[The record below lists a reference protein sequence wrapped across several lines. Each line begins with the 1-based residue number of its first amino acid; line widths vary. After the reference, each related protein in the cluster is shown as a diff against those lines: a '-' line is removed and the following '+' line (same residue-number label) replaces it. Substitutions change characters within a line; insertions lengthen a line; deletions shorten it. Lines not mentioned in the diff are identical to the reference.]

1 MDVLDFLAPPFASRQ
16 KVVER
21 NLLTLKVSHHE
32 RKEIKVNLGQ
42 GDCFVAYDIFRTE
55 NVLAPRNDDAFF
67 VLRFL

>member
-1 MDVLDFLAPPFASRQ
+1 MFIGIKAKISDC
-16 KVVER
+16 
-21 NLLTLKVSHHE
+21 
-32 RKEIKVNLGQ
+32 IKVNLGQ